1 MKSSETQS
9 MVVTFIF
16 GAVGTIA
23 ALCFLL
29 VSYREASELRG
40 YLRFSRM

>member
-1 MKSSETQS
+1 MKSSEAKN

-23 ALCFLL
+23 AIWFLFE
-29 VSYREASELRG
+29 SYREASELRA